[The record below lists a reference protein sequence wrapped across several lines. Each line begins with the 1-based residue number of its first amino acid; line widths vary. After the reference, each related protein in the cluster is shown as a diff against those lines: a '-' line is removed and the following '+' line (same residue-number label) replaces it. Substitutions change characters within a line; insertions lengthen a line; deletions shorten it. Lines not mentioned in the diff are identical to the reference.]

1 MIVHPPHGRSLR
13 YLLLLLV
20 GLARAN
26 EGRKDI
32 DALVSE
38 IIQRF
43 GGTGA

>member
-1 MIVHPPHGRSLR
+1 MIAPPHHERSLR

-26 EGRKDI
+26 GERRNI

-38 IIQRF
+38 IVQRF
-43 GGTGA
+43 GGPSA